1 MDKLVG
7 KYTIVPWILWWVM
20 KIFPQPRF
28 PWNEGTALTK
38 PPFNELSGFVFQV
51 FLGDFLGS
59 PCVVLFLLLFQH
71 LHLKSTGVF
80 STSAVQKWGKKSGE
94 TLKRSE
100 NIQNFHDSKNYGTMI
115 SNSKFQQIIP
125 GMICHLIQ
133 VCYDDWKK
141 NLRNKMRQLLNKVS
155 VFDAGI
161 VCNMHVLRIHEAFS
175 C

>member
-1 MDKLVG
+1 MRGL
-7 KYTIVPWILWWVM
+7 PLPNHHLM
-20 KIFPQPRF
+20 
-28 PWNEGTALTK
+28 N
-38 PPFNELSGFVFQV
+38 FQDLCFRS
-51 FLGDFLGS
+51 FLGTFWAPPAWFFSFSSSNIFTSNRQAFSPLPQFKNGEKNLGK
-59 PCVVLFLLLFQH
+59 L
-71 LHLKSTGVF
+71 
-80 STSAVQKWGKKSGE
+80 W
-94 TLKRSE
+94 KRSE

>member
-94 TLKRSE
+94 TLKKVREHPKFPWFEKLWYYDFKLEIPTNNSRNDLSFDPSMLRWLE
-100 NIQNFHDSKNYGTMI
+100 KKPPQQNETI
-115 SNSKFQQIIP
+115 T
-125 GMICHLIQ
+125 
-133 VCYDDWKK
+133 
-141 NLRNKMRQLLNKVS
+141 
-155 VFDAGI
+155 
-161 VCNMHVLRIHEAFS
+161 E
-175 C
+175 

>member
-1 MDKLVG
+1 MNFQV
-7 KYTIVPWILWWVM
+7 
-20 KIFPQPRF
+20 
-28 PWNEGTALTK
+28 
-38 PPFNELSGFVFQV
+38 FVFQDV
-51 FLGDFLGS
+51 SGLYLGTFWAPPAWFFSFSSSNIFTSNRPG
-59 PCVVLFLLLFQH
+59 
-71 LHLKSTGVF
+71 KI
-80 STSAVQKWGKKSGE
+80 STSAVQTWGKKIRG
-94 TLKRSE
+94 
-100 NIQNFHDSKNYGTMI
+100 NFGKVRREHPRNNHDSKNYGTMI